1 MSRQVEFKLFMARY
15 LAKAVRAVATHG
27 LQGVVRAW
35 SIRMSRQVEFKL
47 FTARH
52 FDELLQ
58 VVPISRLI
66 GTNGHDADKKAPPVS
81 RRCSLDQWLE
91 TRDKLLR
98 WHSRDRFEDAAGD
111 LVRIALAVR
120 TTVFEVALPTVVL
133 EAVRHADGGATVGDA
148 P

>member
-1 MSRQVEFKLFMARY
+1 MLVVGKDRDVGRALRAWSIRMSRQVEFKLFMARY

-66 GTNGHDADKKAPPVS
+66 GPNGIDADKKNTACFQAV
-81 RRCSLDQWLE
+81 
-91 TRDKLLR
+91 
-98 WHSRDRFEDAAGD
+98 
-111 LVRIALAVR
+111 LVGSMA
-120 TTVFEVALPTVVL
+120 
-133 EAVRHADGGATVGDA
+133 
-148 P
+148 